1 MTGGQTTLE
10 LELPDRESEPS
21 RGVNL
26 KAVKKDLKVLSLSD
40 DDFRAHRN
48 TLGRISSKSDSCI
61 WEP

>member
-1 MTGGQTTLE
+1 MGKPLSE

-40 DDFRAHRN
+40 DDFRAHHD